1 MFQSRG
7 VVKNQPEDNQKLV
20 DGNQKQL
27 TEVKMAEGHLTKYQ
41 NYCMYI
47 SEPAELVTFSE
58 NP

>member
-27 TEVKMAEGHLTKYQ
+27 TEVKMAEGHLNKY
-41 NYCMYI
+41 
-47 SEPAELVTFSE
+47 
-58 NP
+58 

>member
-27 TEVKMAEGHLTKYQ
+27 TEVKIAAGHLKK
-41 NYCMYI
+41 I
-47 SEPAELVTFSE
+47 LELLYV
-58 NP
+58 